1 MALPVIL
8 TRLESEFTTLA
19 GELRGFAKS
28 KSAIGSSSDFS
39 LSEECY
45 LEGALSRVWQAWCA
59 FCRSCVIE
67 SCLGTTTG
75 NGIVVTPHALALSD
89 AHVSGAANRARDHL
103 HCWGPTNS
111 ILRKEPTWG
120 DVDVLVKILPRL
132 APGNSPQL
140 LASFSAGSQGAKAL
154 QMIRNA
160 AAHDNYQTR
169 AEVMGMRSAFIV
181 FPINHPIQA
190 LFWQQPTSGDFLIFH
205 AIDDL
210 RAAAAAAIS

>member
-1 MALPVIL
+1 MALPAL
-8 TRLESEFTTLA
+8 QTRLESEFTTLVV
-19 GELRGFAKS
+19 ELRGFAKS
-28 KSAIGSSSDFS
+28 KAAISSSRDFS

-45 LEGALSRVWQAWCA
+45 LEGVLSRVWQAWCA

-67 SCLGTTTG
+67 SCLGTTTSTG
-75 NGIVVTPHALALSD
+75 TVITPHALALSD
-89 AHVSGAANRARDHL
+89 AHVSGAAKRAREGSL
-103 HCWGPTNS
+103 CWGPTNS
-111 ILRKEPTWG
+111 ILRNEPTWG

-154 QMIRNA
+154 KTIRNA
-160 AAHDNYQTR
+160 AAHDNHQTR
-169 AEVMGMRSAFIV
+169 AEVMGMRSAFVV

-190 LFWQQPTSGDFLIFH
+190 LFWQQPSSSDFLIFH

-210 RAAAAAAIS
+210 RAAAAAAIR